1 MCLDNYPR
9 ECPQLCSMK
18 NLLILVFV
26 LLGLFSANAQLVTK
40 VHDGDTY
47 KVFYHGKLLNVRL
60 RNIDAPEL
68 GQNYGF
74 AARDSVAAL
83 LTNQTVELDSF
94 GIDMYG
100 RTMGSIRI
108 EGMALDSLMVCK
120 GWAWFYVAYSKDKLL
135 PLYEAA
141 ARAKG
146 IGLWQCSKPVPP
158 WVFRKMN
165 KENKRIYDVCGQ

>member
-1 MCLDNYPR
+1 MCLDNKLTKH
-9 ECPQLCSMK
+9 PQLCSMK
-18 NLLILVFV
+18 NILFLVFV

-47 KVFYHGKLLNVRL
+47 KVLFHGKLLNVRL

-74 AARDSVAAL
+74 AARDSIAAF
-83 LTNQTVELDSF
+83 LTNQTVELDSV

-100 RTMGSIRI
+100 RTIGSIRVD
-108 EGMALDSLMVCK
+108 EMALDSLMVCK

-135 PLYEAA
+135 PVYEAA

-146 IGLWQCSKPVPP
+146 IGLWHCSKPVPP
-158 WVFRKMN
+158 WIFRKMN
-165 KENKRIYDVCGQ
+165 KENKRIYDVCGE